1 MKLQSTNL
9 LHKESDLKCTKTKA
23 EHKIKIKK
31 IKDNKIIQVKT
42 GGFCTTMLFILHII
56 VSCKLGLLHFIYG
69 GLDNNYV
76 N

>member
-23 EHKIKIKK
+23 EHKIKRKK

-42 GGFCTTMLFILHII
+42 GGFAQQCCLFSISL
-56 VSCKLGLLHFIYG
+56 SA
-69 GLDNNYV
+69 V